1 VLLIDEQAARE
12 ETPGSLDRVFLDSA
26 GSSLP
31 PRRVVHA
38 VVQHINREAAVGGY
52 RAAAERAGDLAQLK
66 ESLGRLLGCEAR
78 SIALADSCTRA
89 WTQFVHAIPF
99 TAGDRVLIGHSEY
112 ANNALNL
119 LRLARSAGVRI
130 EIIPDKAEGGIDLD
144 RMEDLMDERVRLV
157 SAVHVPSNGGL
168 VNPVR
173 EIADIAH
180 AHGALVLLD
189 ASQSVGQLVT
199 DVRDLAVDGLAGT
212 GRKWLRGPRG
222 TGFLFVRP
230 GLARMLEPAVL
241 DQRGATWLSPQSYE
255 WRDDATRFELSE
267 SNIAA
272 LLGLKAAAEYLLEL
286 SPAAVQSSVSSKAE
300 HLRSGLASI
309 AGVKVHDLG
318 RVRSGIVSFTVAGIH
333 PAAATEQLWDL
344 GIAVASIERS
354 NTLLDMADRHLEGI
368 IRASPHY
375 FVAND
380 QLDQALEAVRRL
392 AKRL

>member
-1 VLLIDEQAARE
+1 
-12 ETPGSLDRVFLDSA
+12 
-26 GSSLP
+26 
-31 PRRVVHA
+31 
-38 VVQHINREAAVGGY
+38 
-52 RAAAERAGDLAQLK
+52 
-66 ESLGRLLGCEAR
+66 
-78 SIALADSCTRA
+78 
-89 WTQFVHAIPF
+89 
-99 TAGDRVLIGHSEY
+99 
-112 ANNALNL
+112 
-119 LRLARSAGVRI
+119 
-130 EIIPDKAEGGIDLD
+130 
-144 RMEDLMDERVRLV
+144 MDERVRLV
-157 SAVHVPSNGGL
+157 SVVHVPNNGGL

-173 EIADIAH
+173 EIAEIAH

-230 GLARMLEPAVL
+230 GLERMLEPAVL

-255 WRDDATRFELSE
+255 WRDDATQLSE

-272 LLGLKAAAEYLLEL
+272 LLGLKAAVEYVLEL

-333 PAAATEQLWDL
+333 PVAAREQLWGL

-354 NTLLDMADRHLEGI
+354 NTLLDMAERHLEGI
-368 IRASPHY
+368 VRASPHY

-380 QLDQALEAVRRL
+380 QLDEALQAVGRL
-392 AKRL
+392 AARL